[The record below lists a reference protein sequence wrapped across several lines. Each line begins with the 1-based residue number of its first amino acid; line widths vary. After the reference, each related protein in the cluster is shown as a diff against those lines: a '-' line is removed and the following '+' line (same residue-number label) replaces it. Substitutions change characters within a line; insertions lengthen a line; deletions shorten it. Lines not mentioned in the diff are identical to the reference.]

1 MSGEL
6 RIYTTTIPAIDRL
19 SLRLEAG
26 ESLAVFGPNGAGKTT
41 LIRILTLGL
50 RASDGA
56 FRIGGLDPRRDDL
69 EILSEPRP
77 LPFDAAGNLGELGD
91 EG

>member
-1 MSGEL
+1 MICFL
-6 RIYTTTIPAIDRL
+6 HHDM
-19 SLRLEAG
+19 EAC
-26 ESLAVFGPNGAGKTT
+26 
-41 LIRILTLGL
+41 
-50 RASDGA
+50 GA
-56 FRIGGLDPRRDDL
+56 FAKALLAGRRDDL